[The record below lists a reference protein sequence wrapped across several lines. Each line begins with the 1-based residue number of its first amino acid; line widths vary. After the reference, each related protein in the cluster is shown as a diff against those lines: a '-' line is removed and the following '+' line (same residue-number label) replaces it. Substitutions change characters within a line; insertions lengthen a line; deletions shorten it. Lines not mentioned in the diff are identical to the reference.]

1 MQMYKKDFDVAMYII
16 NEDYQ
21 IVYKNKAITDIHPE
35 VKLGDCCYKAYAG
48 PQAAGPCLQCPI
60 GRKNSLM
67 YNPYKREW
75 VEAQAARME
84 EYMDYGV
91 CHAIQFQI
99 KERMG
104 SEKIRQAKEDLAECK
119 AFLGA
124 LKGEESVFCAYC
136 EEGFPLFYINDNM
149 LAMLGYES
157 WEQFGTEVDGL
168 LINTIHPDDREQA
181 FANMGG
187 DLYEDKTFEMV
198 YRMSQRDYT
207 WMWVVV
213 KGEIYTTK
221 SGRRAIRGIC
231 TNMTGFVEQQHN
243 LQIRNA
249 ELQKQYD
256 LSAAM
261 MNNMPSGY
269 HRCEAKEGFPFIF
282 VSKHFEEIVG
292 WTREEI
298 RKEFN
303 NLFSELV
310 WKEDESANTTYL
322 NMLQMRGKGNAY
334 STDIYRMKRKGGG
347 YRWVLDS
354 TMFVDLGED
363 SFFQGTIA
371 DITDFV
377 ETQNRQ
383 KREIEKAN
391 NAKTEFLS
399 SMSHDIRTPMN
410 AIIGMTALASKH
422 LNEPEYMKKCLNKMT
437 LASNHL
443 LTLINDVLDISKV
456 ESGKMSLN
464 PIVFSLTDTVTNLV
478 NIVKNQVSGKDQ
490 KFDVRVHNIQKEYIF
505 ADELR
510 LNQIFINILSNAV
523 KYTPVGGSVSVD
535 LKEVFLEDMPDMVR
549 LVYIVTDTGVGMSK
563 EFQESMYNSFSQ
575 ANNTNHGAIQG
586 TGLGLTISKMMIDL
600 MGGTIE
606 CISEPDVGTTFTV
619 TLDLP
624 IADRL
629 MEDMMLPPMEVLLVD
644 DDEIFLETAADT
656 LRQLGISPEC
666 VSSGEEAVKAAVA
679 RHVKGM
685 DYPVIIVDWQ
695 MPGMDGIETIR
706 AIRAKVG
713 YEVSIIVVSAYDW
726 SEIEE
731 MAKAAGADGF
741 ISKPFFPSSVYENMI
756 EILGMNVKTED
767 AAEDKIE
774 HMEGMNILIA
784 EDNDLNWEIASEMLD
799 MYKIKTTRAEDG
811 QKCVEILESATDGEF
826 DMVLMDIK
834 MPVLDGYG
842 ATLKIRE
849 YQREYVKN
857 IPIVAMTADAFSDDI
872 QRCMQVGMNGHIA
885 KPINFNNLMEV
896 LKMHRDME

>member
-1 MQMYKKDFDVAMYII
+1 MYKKDFDVAMYII
-16 NEDYQ
+16 NEEYK

-35 VKLGDCCYKAYAG
+35 VKIGDCCYKAYAG
-48 PQAAGPCLQCPI
+48 PQVNGPCSQCPI
-60 GRKNSLM
+60 GKKNSLM
-67 YNPYKREW
+67 YNPYKKEW

-84 EYMDYGV
+84 EYLDYGV

-99 KERMG
+99 KERMEIEEDIHRAEG
-104 SEKIRQAKEDLAECK
+104 DLAEYMA
-119 AFLGA
+119 AFGSA
-124 LKGEESVFCAYC
+124 NSEDCIVSGYC
-136 EEGFPLFYINDNM
+136 DEGFPLLYVNDNM
-149 LAMLGYES
+149 LSMLDYES
-157 WEQFGTEVDGL
+157 REEFSKEIDGL
-168 LINTIHPDDREQA
+168 LVNTIHPDDREQA
-181 FANMGG
+181 FADMGNEFHAG
-187 DLYEDKTFEMV
+187 KTYEMV
-198 YRMSQRDYT
+198 YRMPRKAHT
-207 WMWVVV
+207 WIWVVV
-213 KGEIYTTK
+213 KCKVFTTK
-221 SGRRAIRGIC
+221 SGRLAVNAIC
-231 TNMTGFVEQQHN
+231 TDMSGFVDKQKS
-243 LQIRNA
+243 LQIRNE
-249 ELQKQYD
+249 ELQKQYE

-269 HRCEAKEGFPFIF
+269 HRCDAKKGLPFIF

-298 RKEFN
+298 RKDFD
-303 NLFSELV
+303 NLYCNLL
-310 WKEDESANTTYL
+310 WDEDAGKFEVYS
-322 NMLQMRGKGNAY
+322 NMLAMKGKGNSY
-334 STDIYRMKRKGGG
+334 STNIYRMKRKGGG

-354 TMFVDLGED
+354 TMFVDLGEE

-410 AIIGMTALASKH
+410 AIIGMTTLASKH
-422 LNEPEYMKKCLNKMT
+422 LEEPEYMKKCLNKMT

-443 LTLINDVLDISKV
+443 LTLVNDVLDISKV

-464 PIVFSLTDTVTNLV
+464 PIVFSLTDTVTNLI
-478 NIVKNQVSGKDQ
+478 NIVKNQISDKDQ
-490 KFDVRVHNIQKEYIF
+490 KFDIRVHNIQKEYLF

-523 KYTPVGGSVSVD
+523 KYTPAGGSVSVD
-535 LKEVFLEDMPDMVR
+535 VKEEFLDTMPDKVR
-549 LVYIVTDTGVGMSK
+549 LIYMVTDTGVGMSK

-575 ANNTNHGAIQG
+575 ANNTKHGAIQG

-606 CISEPDVGTTFTV
+606 CNSEPGIGTVFIV
-619 TLDLP
+619 KLDLP
-624 IADRL
+624 IADKL
-629 MEDMMLPPMEVLLVD
+629 LEDMILPPMEVLLVD
-644 DDEIFLETAADT
+644 DDEIFLETASDT
-656 LRQLGISPEC
+656 LRQLGISPDC
-666 VSSGEEAVKAAVA
+666 VTSGEAAIEAAVE
-679 RHVKGM
+679 RHMKGA

-695 MPGMDGIETIR
+695 MPGIDGIETIQE
-706 AIRAKVG
+706 IRAKVG

-731 MAKAAGADGF
+731 TAKAAGANGF

-756 EILGMNVKTED
+756 EILGMDVSTETPE
-767 AAEDKIE
+767 EDEIGY
-774 HMEGMNILIA
+774 MDGMKLLIA

-799 MYKIKTTRAEDG
+799 MYKIATVRAENG
-811 QKCVEILESATDGEF
+811 QKCVEILEEAADGEF

-842 ATLKIRE
+842 ATLKIRSS
-849 YQREYVKN
+849 QRDYVKN
-857 IPIVAMTADAFSDDI
+857 IPVIAMTADAFSEDI
-872 QRCMQVGMNGHIA
+872 QRCMQVGMNAHLA
-885 KPINFNNLMEV
+885 KPINFSTLVDV
-896 LKMHRDME
+896 LKNFKTKE